1 MNHIAHFLLAP
12 HTGRSAIGTLLADF
26 QRGPIASTLPA
37 EIGAAIALHRAVDS
51 YTDAHPATHAA
62 KALFAADARRYA
74 GVAID
79 LYFDHC
85 LVCEWKQYS
94 DEPFARFIDATHARL
109 AEGLAA
115 PYVPER
121 MRRMATA
128 MRNEEWLGAY
138 AEFDGIE
145 RALGRLNHAVRYRF
159 QREVELRPLADE
171 LKRLQPEL
179 DSAFAVLF
187 PDVKRFAT
195 ERKEQWHSAQV

>member
-62 KALFAADARRYA
+62 KAAFAPGARRYA
-74 GVAID
+74 GVALD

-85 LVCEWKQYS
+85 LVREWNEYA
-94 DEPFARFIDATHARL
+94 DETFAHFIGATHARL

-121 MRRMATA
+121 MRRMAAA
-128 MRNEEWLGAY
+128 MRSEDWLSAY
-138 AEFDGIE
+138 AEFDGVE
-145 RALGRLNHAVRYRF
+145 RALGRLNHAVRHRF

-171 LKRLQPEL
+171 LQRLQPEL

-187 PDVKRFAT
+187 PDVQRFAT
-195 ERKEQWHSAQV
+195 GRKEEWLSAQV